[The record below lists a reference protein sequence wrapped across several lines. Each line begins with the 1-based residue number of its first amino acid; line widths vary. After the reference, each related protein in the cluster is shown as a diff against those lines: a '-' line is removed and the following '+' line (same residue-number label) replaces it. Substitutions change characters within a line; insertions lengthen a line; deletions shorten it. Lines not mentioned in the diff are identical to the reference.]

1 MAGEDRIKYLADA
14 VRYHRELYYNH
25 SAPEISDAEFDGLW
39 DELKRLDPDN
49 AVLHEVGPEPLP
61 GTVKV
66 EHMFPMR
73 SLDKGTSDEDII
85 HFVTQSPFGGK
96 RYLAQPKLDGS
107 ALSLEYVA
115 GNLHRAATRGSGER
129 GEDVTLNAK
138 LVANVPTRLNI
149 AIDCHVRGEVVMPL
163 AVFEEKYRDVSPN
176 PRNLCSGALRQK
188 HGDGKADASDL
199 VFCAYD
205 VKFPNQS
212 PEAMNDSELLS
223 WLQEAGIEPAP
234 WEIFDSE
241 TPQKEMI
248 EYTTK
253 WSAKRSSY
261 EFEIDGI
268 VFKLDDLE
276 QRENLGMTAHHP
288 RWALAWK
295 FPSQEAISVLLG
307 VDWQTGRTGAV
318 TPVARIAP
326 QMVGGVTV
334 ENVTLHNV
342 GEVERLGIKVGDKVK
357 ITRRG
362 DVIPKIIENLGQA
375 SQADLD
381 GRFHA
386 DGTQFSGDLTFQ
398 DIEIPNECP
407 ACSRYLVMEGAFLR
421 CIALECDARTAR
433 ALTYWCRTLEMD
445 GIGEKLIEALL
456 DNGLVESIADL
467 YRLNHSQ
474 ISNLERMGDKSAYNV
489 LDELAKTRTLNLAK
503 FLHALGIE
511 RIGPEVATTISQY
524 FTSVEKL
531 LLWVDEGEIEEL
543 TTIDG
548 IGEKVATIFRD
559 GISKRR
565 GLINE
570 LSEIITITD
579 EAESASGIFDGKSFC
594 ITGSLSRPRKE
605 IALAIK
611 NAGGKVVGS
620 VSGNLSVLVAGEKA
634 GSKLAKAES
643 LNIEVWSEEKLFSQI
658 SEPRKGPKTLFE
670 F

>member
-1 MAGEDRIKYLADA
+1 MAGEERIKYLADA

-25 SAPEISDAEFDGLW
+25 SAPEISDAEFDALW
-39 DELKRLDPDN
+39 DELKDLDPNN

-61 GTVKV
+61 GTEKV

-73 SLDKGTSDEDII
+73 SLDKGTSDDDII
-85 HFVTQSPFGGK
+85 HFVTQSTFGGK

-115 GNLHRAATRGSGER
+115 GNLYRAATRGSGER

-138 LVANVPTRLNI
+138 LVANVPTRLNSPV
-149 AIDCHVRGEVVMPL
+149 DCHVRGEVVMPL

-205 VKFPNQS
+205 VKFPNES
-212 PEAMNDSELLS
+212 PDTVNDSELLS
-223 WLQEAGIEPAP
+223 WLQEVGIEPTP
-234 WEIFDSE
+234 WEIFSSE

-248 EYTTK
+248 EYTSK
-253 WSAKRSSY
+253 WSAKRATY
-261 EFEIDGI
+261 EYEIDGI
-268 VFKLDDLE
+268 VFKLDNLE

-295 FPSQEAISVLLG
+295 FPSQEAHSVLLG

-342 GEVERLGIKVGDKVK
+342 GEVERLGIKIGDKVK

-362 DVIPKIIENLGQA
+362 DVIPKIIENLGEAALSDMQN
-375 SQADLD
+375 
-381 GRFHA
+381 RYHA
-386 DGTQFSGDLTFQ
+386 DGRKFSAELSVQ
-398 DIEIPNECP
+398 RIQIPKDCP
-407 ACSRYLVMEGAFLR
+407 ACGRDLVMEGAFLR
-421 CIALECDARTAR
+421 CMSLECDARTAR

-456 DNGLVESIADL
+456 DNGLVKTIADL
-467 YRLNHSQ
+467 YRLSHSQ

-489 LDELAKTRTLNLAK
+489 LDELGKTRNLNLAR
-503 FLHALGIE
+503 FLHALGME
-511 RIGPEVATTISQY
+511 RIGPEVATTISQH
-524 FTSVEKL
+524 FTSMEKM
-531 LLWVDEGEIEEL
+531 LLWVDEGEIDEL
-543 TTIDG
+543 TIIEG
-548 IGEKVATIFRD
+548 IGEKVAAIFRD
-559 GISKRR
+559 GIKKRR
-565 GLINE
+565 SLIDD

-579 EAESASGIFDGKSFC
+579 EAESATGVFDGKSFC

-611 NAGGKVVGS
+611 NSGGKVVGS
-620 VSGNLSVLVAGEKA
+620 VSGNLDVLVAGERA

-643 LNIEVWSEEKLFSQI
+643 LNVEVWSEEKLFNKI
-658 SEPRKGPKTLFE
+658 SEPKKGPKTLFE

>member
-1 MAGEDRIKYLADA
+1 MAGEERIKYLADA

-25 SAPEISDAEFDGLW
+25 SAPEISDAEFDALW
-39 DELKRLDPDN
+39 DELKDLDPNN

-61 GTVKV
+61 GTEKV

-73 SLDKGTSDEDII
+73 SLDKGTSDDDII
-85 HFVTQSPFGGK
+85 HFVTQSTFGGK

-115 GNLHRAATRGSGER
+115 GNLYRAATRGSGER

-138 LVANVPTRLNI
+138 LVANVPTRLNSPV
-149 AIDCHVRGEVVMPL
+149 DCHVRGEVVMPL

-205 VKFPNQS
+205 VKFPNES
-212 PEAMNDSELLS
+212 PDTVNDSELLS
-223 WLQEAGIEPAP
+223 WLQEVGIEPAP
-234 WEIFDSE
+234 WEIFSSD

-248 EYTTK
+248 EYTKK
-253 WSAKRSSY
+253 WSAKRATY
-261 EFEIDGI
+261 EYEIDGI
-268 VFKLDDLE
+268 VFKLDNLE

-295 FPSQEAISVLLG
+295 FPSQEAHSVLLG

-342 GEVERLGIKVGDKVK
+342 GEVERLGIKIGDKVK

-362 DVIPKIIENLGQA
+362 DVIPKIIENLGEA
-375 SQADLD
+375 SLSDMQN
-381 GRFHA
+381 RYHA
-386 DGTQFSGDLTFQ
+386 DGRKFSAELSVQ
-398 DIEIPNECP
+398 RIQIPKDCP
-407 ACSRYLVMEGAFLR
+407 ACGRDLVMEGAFLL
-421 CIALECDARTAR
+421 CMSLECDARTAR

-456 DNGLVESIADL
+456 DNGLVKTIADL
-467 YRLNHSQ
+467 YRLSHSQ

-489 LDELAKTRTLNLAK
+489 LDELGKTRNLNLAR
-503 FLHALGIE
+503 FLHALGME
-511 RIGPEVATTISQY
+511 RIGPEVATTISQH
-524 FTSVEKL
+524 FTSMEKM
-531 LLWVDEGEIEEL
+531 LLWVDEGEIDEL
-543 TTIDG
+543 TIIEG
-548 IGEKVATIFRD
+548 IGEKVAAIFRD
-559 GISKRR
+559 GIKKRR
-565 GLINE
+565 SLIDD

-579 EAESASGIFDGKSFC
+579 EAESATGVFDGKSFC

-611 NAGGKVVGS
+611 NSGGKVVGS
-620 VSGNLSVLVAGEKA
+620 VSGNLDVLVAGERA

-643 LNIEVWSEEKLFSQI
+643 LNVEVWSEEKLFNKI
-658 SEPRKGPKTLFE
+658 SEPKKGPKTLFE